1 MHGKGGSSHLVL
13 TCKGNLC
20 WHAKEVHTNVKREVV
35 LTGADVQREDED
47 TGSTGFADW
56 CQQTGIYDLTLPL
69 RKKIATALQNDFPF
83 NDGQGYSGLW
93 AAKFG
98 IPMDLVLLRWR
109 RIWNRMDSNFKPR
122 TLERS
127 RLQELTMGSNLA
139 GVPNRTGLCH
149 CMDLYGS
156 SFNTSIRLRPM
167 LTFLE
172 IKNFLTKFS
181 TFKVHSGGV
190 REGISTEGVEIDE
203 MTKRP
208 NGICEGPWAKINL
221 MPAAWPDSVKQLPS
235 PPSPSVS
242 ATPYTQSTILLLLQ
256 QSGVLSSVTIN
267 GPGCVH
273 FTFNLHDAEAAIPI
287 VYGIGAQVSIYNGSD
302 ACLAVSHAH
311 IDPVAL
317 GKTRPSATLTAS
329 SHSHRMSIEK
339 FEGELSLEPAGV
351 KGAIKQCYEFLKLR
365 SLGPAGHTTSYLHK
379 GSCHSGNDKDRS
391 GLEEHFRI
399 QKMVDLVFLGLPAL
413 EIFRPSAVRWAL
425 ILGNGQDMP
434 EIFSFACSDLLYPT
448 MRFIIPGTCVLLG
461 LSVVGG
467 ARPTGPGGTDSSAPS
482 TNSGAASTKS
492 SITAYTNTDAASAA
506 NSAESRYKVLSQKE
520 IFDLTDIFTK
530 TNTYE
535 VVDGDIQALPMQD
548 KRLLREERGRYA
560 SRRPHIL
567 EGKPWIAIEL
577 LTSDV
582 KNSWS
587 MPNQDL
593 KPQPLYSAT
602 PYAKSIVLL
611 LLQQSGIL
619 AQDII
624 KDAFV
629 HFVSNYND
637 VRLADYYGYVRT
649 GGKNDIPY
657 PLGRL
662 EGILHSPSF
671 HAKDDYK
678 GKVLQ
683 ETRGEAGM
691 GKCLAY
697 LKIVFSEAEAHNKQL
712 IVTPPSTQGPQLQV
726 TTNHS
731 AKRKRPSNEESPTQ
745 EQFPDSAISISSS
758 GWDKEDRA
766 RADPR
771 KIQRLQGKRPPD
783 VRRLR
788 GGGSKVNQYGNGDG
802 LFLFSNQSAVL
813 NIFICM
819 SLIMKQSIQLE
830 YSTIVQGIYKD
841 VNIASYVDALV
852 HNTFPA
858 RACVGEYCESRTSC
872 LACLRPALVVLGFA
886 SAASVYEN
894 QRSDHQQQ
902 HDRDH
907 DDDNNALVDLQVI
920 NQREMKFSV
929 TYVNTPTNPAGEKR
943 VVVSAFWYDVTRRM
957 SDTEQ
962 QNQLNSQKLALS
974 IVDDE
979 GKKSAL

>member
-1 MHGKGGSSHLVL
+1 
-13 TCKGNLC
+13 
-20 WHAKEVHTNVKREVV
+20 
-35 LTGADVQREDED
+35 
-47 TGSTGFADW
+47 
-56 CQQTGIYDLTLPL
+56 
-69 RKKIATALQNDFPF
+69 
-83 NDGQGYSGLW
+83 
-93 AAKFG
+93 
-98 IPMDLVLLRWR
+98 
-109 RIWNRMDSNFKPR
+109 
-122 TLERS
+122 
-127 RLQELTMGSNLA
+127 
-139 GVPNRTGLCH
+139 
-149 CMDLYGS
+149 
-156 SFNTSIRLRPM
+156 
-167 LTFLE
+167 
-172 IKNFLTKFS
+172 
-181 TFKVHSGGV
+181 
-190 REGISTEGVEIDE
+190 
-203 MTKRP
+203 
-208 NGICEGPWAKINL
+208 
-221 MPAAWPDSVKQLPS
+221 
-235 PPSPSVS
+235 
-242 ATPYTQSTILLLLQ
+242 
-256 QSGVLSSVTIN
+256 
-267 GPGCVH
+267 
-273 FTFNLHDAEAAIPI
+273 
-287 VYGIGAQVSIYNGSD
+287 
-302 ACLAVSHAH
+302 
-311 IDPVAL
+311 
-317 GKTRPSATLTAS
+317 
-329 SHSHRMSIEK
+329 
-339 FEGELSLEPAGV
+339 
-351 KGAIKQCYEFLKLR
+351 
-365 SLGPAGHTTSYLHK
+365 
-379 GSCHSGNDKDRS
+379 
-391 GLEEHFRI
+391 
-399 QKMVDLVFLGLPAL
+399 
-413 EIFRPSAVRWAL
+413 
-425 ILGNGQDMP
+425 
-434 EIFSFACSDLLYPT
+434 

-548 KRLLREERGRYA
+548 KRLPREERGRYA

-567 EGKPWIAIEL
+567 EGKPWIGIEL

-637 VRLADYYGYVRT
+637 VWASVAKDAGFHFHVAIYDSTDRHLADYYGYVRT

-745 EQFPDSAISISSS
+745 EQFPDSAISI
-758 GWDKEDRA
+758 
-766 RADPR
+766 
-771 KIQRLQGKRPPD
+771 KR
-783 VRRLR
+783 
-788 GGGSKVNQYGNGDG
+788 
-802 LFLFSNQSAVL
+802 
-813 NIFICM
+813 
-819 SLIMKQSIQLE
+819 E
-830 YSTIVQGIYKD
+830 
-841 VNIASYVDALV
+841 
-852 HNTFPA
+852 
-858 RACVGEYCESRTSC
+858 
-872 LACLRPALVVLGFA
+872 RP
-886 SAASVYEN
+886 S
-894 QRSDHQQQ
+894 
-902 HDRDH
+902 
-907 DDDNNALVDLQVI
+907 
-920 NQREMKFSV
+920 
-929 TYVNTPTNPAGEKR
+929 
-943 VVVSAFWYDVTRRM
+943 
-957 SDTEQ
+957 
-962 QNQLNSQKLALS
+962 
-974 IVDDE
+974 
-979 GKKSAL
+979 